1 MCAKSNKFTDKK
13 CVCVHAVVC
22 SCTGE
27 RELER
32 GREAGRER
40 EREGVSRGCARHTQT
55 DMGVREMLLIQTK
68 EILEDFP
75 KSVIS
80 ELNWEGPPE
89 IDHLK
94 ERSGPGSWRLERPS

>member
-1 MCAKSNKFTDKK
+1 M
-13 CVCVHAVVC
+13 C

-40 EREGVSRGCARHTQT
+40 ERERERSERGWGGVIDIHRQT

-94 ERSGPGSWRLERPS
+94 E

>member
-1 MCAKSNKFTDKK
+1 M
-13 CVCVHAVVC
+13 CVHALVC

-40 EREGVSRGCARHTQT
+40 ERSEQGWGGVIDIHRQT

-94 ERSGPGSWRLERPS
+94 E

>member
-1 MCAKSNKFTDKK
+1 MIDI
-13 CVCVHAVVC
+13 H
-22 SCTGE
+22 
-27 RELER
+27 R
-32 GREAGRER
+32 
-40 EREGVSRGCARHTQT
+40 QT

-89 IDHLK
+89 IEHLK
-94 ERSGPGSWRLERPS
+94 E